1 MQGQTIRRLATAMA
15 LCCLLPG
22 GAIAAAAPDTLDQS
36 APAAP
41 VPGAYQLDTEMVVD
55 NWVLCV
61 SQPFAESIAK
71 AREDSAAA
79 AQKVY
84 TDLATAKSCGRF
96 AKLDV
101 KLRQP
106 LYQSAPGGG
115 HDARV
120 FSALVNLGG
129 AWQTAFVVND
139 DLPAQ

>member
-1 MQGQTIRRLATAMA
+1 MQGQMIRRLAAAMA
-15 LCCLLPG
+15 LACMFPV
-22 GAIAAAAPDTLDQS
+22 GAMAATPDVLDQP
-36 APAAP
+36 APAATP
-41 VPGAYQLDTEMVVD
+41 HAYQLDTEMVVD

-71 AREDSAAA
+71 AREGSLAA

-84 TDLATAKSCGRF
+84 ADLATAKSCGRF
-96 AKLDV
+96 ARLDV

-106 LYQSAPGGG
+106 LYQSAPGLG
-115 HDARV
+115 HDSRV

-139 DLPAQ
+139 DLPAE